1 MVYNGKYPENYN
13 IVDNITRSQE
23 HLNNNVKKK
32 KLQTGKVQEVK
43 IKIFIKSKH

>member
-32 KLQTGKVQEVK
+32 KITDWKGSRGKNK
-43 IKIFIKSKH
+43 NLY